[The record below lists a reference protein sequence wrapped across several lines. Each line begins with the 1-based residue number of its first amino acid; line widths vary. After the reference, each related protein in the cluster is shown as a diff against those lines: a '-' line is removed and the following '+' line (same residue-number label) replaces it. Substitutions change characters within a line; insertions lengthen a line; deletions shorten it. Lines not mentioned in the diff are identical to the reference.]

1 MKRRIKNVC
10 FITGSRADYDLLNN
24 LIQVFK
30 KKNGIDYNIIVT
42 GSHFSRKHGYSIKN
56 IIADKHKIYSKIN
69 LNFKEFSNV
78 DIAKYTGK
86 AIIKSSKILSNL
98 KPNLV
103 FLLGDRYEIFSFAV
117 SCLFL
122 NIPIAHIFGGELT
135 QGAFDDTIRHSIS
148 KMSMFHFVSNEKYR
162 KRVIQLGEDPK
173 RVFNVGGISV
183 DNVINSKKLNRS
195 DIEKKLN
202 FKFLEKN
209 ILITFHPETLELQNT
224 VRNFKIILNSLKKI
238 KNTLFIFT
246 YPNADTNNT
255 DISKM
260 IEKFVHNNTTI
271 SKSFK
276 NLGRV
281 LYLSILQEVDCI
293 LGNSSSGILEA
304 PALKT
309 PTINMG
315 ERQSG
320 REMAS
325 SIIRCKYNSTNIINS
340 IKKIKSKNFLKK
352 LISINNP
359 YGNGESSNKIYS
371 IVKKISLP
379 ISNKKIFF
387 DL

>member
-1 MKRRIKNVC
+1 MLV
-10 FITGSRADYDLLNN
+10 SLL
-24 LIQVFK
+24 
-30 KKNGIDYNIIVT
+30 
-42 GSHFSRKHGYSIKN
+42 
-56 IIADKHKIYSKIN
+56 
-69 LNFKEFSNV
+69 
-78 DIAKYTGK
+78 
-86 AIIKSSKILSNL
+86 
-98 KPNLV
+98 
-103 FLLGDRYEIFSFAV
+103 RYEIFSFAV

-183 DNVINSKKLNRS
+183 DNVLNSKKLNRL

-202 FKFLEKN
+202 FKFFEKN
-209 ILITFHPETLELQNT
+209 ILVTFHPETLELQNT
-224 VRNFKIILNSLKKI
+224 IRNFKIILNSLQKI

-260 IEKFVHNNTTI
+260 IEKFVYNNTTI
-271 SKSFK
+271 SISFK

-325 SIIRCKYNSTNIINS
+325 SIIRCKYNSTSIINS
-340 IKKIKSKNFLKK
+340 IKKIKSENFLKK

-359 YGNGESSNKIYS
+359 YGNGGSSNKIYS

-379 ISNKKIFF
+379 TSNKKIFF